1 MVMAEYDSD
10 TILVES
16 LTSRAETEILHTVT
30 KLYDNLKERGLQP
43 CMHIL
48 NNECSCLMHKFIREA
63 GETQQLVPSGLHQ
76 ALISEREIQ
85 TFKVHLISGLSSCD
99 TNLPLHLWD
108 CLI

>member
-48 NNECSCLMHKFIREA
+48 NNE
-63 GETQQLVPSGLHQ
+63 
-76 ALISEREIQ
+76 
-85 TFKVHLISGLSSCD
+85 
-99 TNLPLHLWD
+99 
-108 CLI
+108 